1 VVFAFGSYIA
11 TVGSHYSGKKD
22 EMVFMGKIAIII
34 CILGFAIAGHA
45 QKDQQLVMEGN
56 ELYKKQQYEKAAE
69 QYLKATDIN
78 AKNPKALYNLGNA
91 LYKTRKADGAE
102 KAFDA
107 SAETTKDPSFKSKA
121 LYNKGVSLSRQK
133 KLEESIDAYKKTLR
147 LNSTDEQARQNLQKA
162 LNELKKEPPP
172 PKPKEDKSKDKQDKK
187 KSDSDNNNS
196 KLNKNQVDQ
205 MLNALRQQEKKL
217 QQNIQQRNNTGGS
230 NTKDW

>member
-1 VVFAFGSYIA
+1 
-11 TVGSHYSGKKD
+11 
-22 EMVFMGKIAIII
+22 
-34 CILGFAIAGHA
+34 
-45 QKDQQLVMEGN
+45 
-56 ELYKKQQYEKAAE
+56 
-69 QYLKATDIN
+69 
-78 AKNPKALYNLGNA
+78 
-91 LYKTRKADGAE
+91 
-102 KAFDA
+102 
-107 SAETTKDPSFKSKA
+107 

-133 KLEESIDAYKKTLR
+133 KLEESIQVYKETLR